1 MLINII
7 IMDILNLNIKKN
19 YKEFLE
25 KLDVD
30 SLGIN
35 ILSQK
40 MDINHILI
48 KNIHFAGANILKQ
61 DALSIGADVA
71 VPRGT
76 IIGENKF
83 VDILLIANDRRL
95 KVLSK
100 KENSQPFGLKNVA
113 KELKNILETK
123 ENSNKTENNNIKIM
137 GILNINDDSFYSKS
151 RVKDSNILDKIQNFI
166 DEGADIIDIGA
177 VSSRPNSSFISV
189 DEEMNRVKYIIEE
202 IYKNKLYEK
211 ITFSLDTFEPKV
223 ADFALNNGFKI
234 INNIKGINEEMAQV
248 ISNFNAKTVI
258 MHMQGTPK
266 NMQNKPF
273 YKDIILDIDR
283 FFQEKL
289 EIADKFNIKDIILD
303 VGIGF
308 GKTLEHNVT
317 LIQHLNHFKK
327 FNKEILIGAS
337 RKSMID
343 AIYKSNI
350 EDRLAGT
357 LAIHLKAIE
366 NGASIVR
373 CHDIKEHKQA
383 IEINKIIC

>member
-1 MLINII
+1 MNQKK
-7 IMDILNLNIKKN
+7 ILFQVHFFYLNAQVI
-19 YKEFLE
+19 FHH
-25 KLDVD
+25 LD
-30 SLGIN
+30 S
-35 ILSQK
+35 
-40 MDINHILI
+40 
-48 KNIHFAGANILKQ
+48 
-61 DALSIGADVA
+61 
-71 VPRGT
+71 
-76 IIGENKF
+76 KF

-113 KELKNILETK
+113 KELKKILETK

-151 RVKDSNILDKIQNFI
+151 RVKDSNILNKIQNFI

-177 VSSRPNSSFISV
+177 LSSRPNSSFISV

-350 EDRLAGT
+350 DDRLAGT

-383 IEINKIIC
+383 IEIHKIIC